1 MPNSTPVKDGK
12 IEIAITRCTMSTYN
26 NQTGRLS
33 PQSSL
38 QQRYIIA
45 GQAGRGGMGAVYVA
59 TDTRV
64 AHRRV
69 AIKEMSQANLSEE
82 DLPEATARFQQE
94 AMMLGSLSH
103 PNLPRIYDAFSEN
116 GRSYLVMDYIE
127 GKTLFQILKEAH
139 GQPLPV
145 GQVLLYARQ
154 LCDVLSYLHQHNP
167 PIIFRDIKPTNIM
180 ITENGH
186 VYLIDFGIARFFKEG
201 QQQDTILLGSP
212 GYAPPEQHGTAQTS
226 PRSDIYGLG
235 ATLHYCL
242 TGRDPYYATDRF
254 SFPSVRSY
262 NPQIPQ
268 ELDQLLQRMLAQD
281 ERARPASALEVQQ
294 ILLGISQQAAE
305 HTSSLDSGRVAT
317 QYNIPPAPSTT
328 PAHNIAQAQAPTIA
342 VSNATPPSTA
352 PQTRPAYPARTS
364 SMPQAIWTGGF
375 IAISGIA
382 LVLTVGI
389 SLFAL
394 NFVCPSAHIT
404 EAGFSLVLAFIAI
417 AASAFTGG
425 LVQRGILFLTGIVVL
440 VASLAFI
447 SQTLPDVTVIHLTN
461 PTAICT
467 PPAAQTLLGAQL
479 SNLLLSAGLLV
490 AGIISLYWL
499 TRRGQGAERI
509 TLLAIFGASIICSA
523 LQFFLFTD
531 ANPLKHIL
539 LLVALITL
547 IEGTLLSIQIERKGT
562 PQTGFQQA

>member
-1 MPNSTPVKDGK
+1 
-12 IEIAITRCTMSTYN
+12 MSTYN

-33 PQSSL
+33 PQSTL

-154 LCDVLSYLHQHNP
+154 ICDVLSYLHQHNP
-167 PIIFRDIKPTNIM
+167 PIIFRDVKPTNIM
-180 ITENGH
+180 ITGNGH

-201 QQQDTILLGSP
+201 QQQDTVLLGSP

-242 TGRDPYYATDRF
+242 TGRDPYYAADRF
-254 SFPSVRSY
+254 SFPPARSY

-268 ELDQLLQRMLAQD
+268 ELDQLLQRMLAHD
-281 ERARPASALEVQQ
+281 EHARPASALEVQQ

-305 HTSSLDSGRVAT
+305 HTSSLDSGRVST
-317 QYNIPPAPSTT
+317 QYIPPAPSTM
-328 PAHNIAQAQAPTIA
+328 PAHSIAQAQAPTVA
-342 VSNATPPSTA
+342 VSSAAPPPGV
-352 PQTRPAYPARTS
+352 PQTRPAYAGPTGS
-364 SMPQAIWTGGF
+364 KPQAIWSGGF
-375 IAISGIA
+375 IAIFGIA
-382 LVLTVGI
+382 LALTAGI

-404 EAGFSLVLAFIAI
+404 EAGFSLILAFIAI

-425 LVQRGILFLTGIVVL
+425 FVQRGILFLTGIVVL
-440 VASLAFI
+440 VASITFI
-447 SQTLPDVTVIHLTN
+447 SQTLPDITVIHLTN
-461 PTAICT
+461 PTATCA
-467 PPAAQTLLGAQL
+467 PPVTQTLIGAQL
-479 SNLLLSAGLLV
+479 SNLLLSAGVLV
-490 AGIISLYWL
+490 AGIISLYWP
-499 TRRGQGAERI
+499 TRRGPRAERI
-509 TLLAIFGASIICSA
+509 ALLAIFGASIICSA

-531 ANPLKHIL
+531 TNPIKHIL
-539 LLVALITL
+539 LLIALIAL
-547 IEGTLLSIQIERKGT
+547 IEGTLLSIQTERQGT
-562 PQTGFQQA
+562 PQAARAF